1 MTPVNGRRWRP
12 GSHVRVRGRRWRVD
26 DVTAGADCVA
36 LRLTDLETAPPRT
49 LTVLSPFDRLAAIHT
64 SHAIKVLRPRRWLHE
79 LNRALVEV
87 RPFGSL
93 AGTARSG
100 IRLLPHQL
108 EPALATLRYGAMRLL
123 IADAVG
129 LGKTIQAGIILHDL
143 SLGTDSFRGVV
154 LVPAGLREQWS
165 AELLSHFGL
174 ASVVADA
181 SWLQASASD
190 HPQGIN
196 PWSVP
201 GIYISS
207 HDFVKRPE
215 ALLPLEEVSWDVV
228 VVDEAHAAGSGTDRR
243 AAIDAIACR
252 SVRVVLLTATPDAG
266 DPAALGALCRIGR
279 TPDSEAPIT
288 MFARSRHDVDARQPR
303 RSTVLAVRLSEAERR
318 MHELLRHYAGLVW
331 SEAVVRNDDRAKL
344 ASIVLRKRA
353 LSSAGSLVTS
363 VLRRIDLLS
372 QPPADGHQQL
382 RLPLADED
390 PLADE
395 EPLDALS
402 APGLA
407 DASRERRWLTA
418 IAEAG
423 RLAARAESKTRLL
436 LRLLRRVRQ
445 PIIVFTE
452 YRDTLARLEQRLRAT
467 GRAILTLHGGQN
479 PSERHGVATLFN
491 QGEHVLLATDA
502 AAEGLNLQRR
512 CRMVVHYELPW
523 NPSRLEQ
530 RAGRVD
536 RLGQRERVHELAL
549 VAADTAET
557 LVVAPLLARARRSRQ
572 SAAGL
577 RMLDALSD
585 SRVAD
590 AVMSGANVDVVDVDA
605 SPATI
610 TDAIQLVLDHEAAE
624 EAERLSEERRLTA
637 RSNANG
643 RHAEPGRPIATA
655 FRRRYGSTQPARGS
669 ILVYLCTIE
678 CESGRRL
685 HAETVTV
692 RVTAEAPR
700 QPPTALILRRD
711 LQPLVE
717 PVDRSLATLLETWRS
732 KTLDRVAAL
741 HSRVQAA
748 RSDRIAALAKVRE
761 SAARRLVQPGLFGHD
776 HGGHGGNRAT
786 EHTEYT
792 DQDSGKPLHA
802 ATVLL
807 AAIRIDSSGRS

>member
-1 MTPVNGRRWRP
+1 MTSVNGRRWRP
-12 GSHVRVRGRRWRVD
+12 GSYVRVRGRRWRVD

-36 LRLTDLETAPPRT
+36 LRLTDMERAPHRT

-108 EPALATLRYGAMRLL
+108 EPALATLRYGAMRVL

-129 LGKTIQAGIILHDL
+129 LGKTIQAGIILHEL
-143 SLGTDSFRGVV
+143 SLGSDTFRGVV

-174 ASVVADA
+174 PSVVADA

-196 PWSVP
+196 PWSLP

-215 ALLPLEEVSWDVV
+215 ALLPLEEVTWDVV

-243 AAIDAIACR
+243 AAIDAIAGR
-252 SVRVVLLTATPDAG
+252 SVRVVLLTATPHAG
-266 DPAALGALCRIGR
+266 DRAALGALCRIGR
-279 TPDSEAPIT
+279 TSHSEVPIT
-288 MFARSRHDVDARQPR
+288 LFARSRNDVDARQPR
-303 RSTVLAVRLSEAERR
+303 RSTVLAVQLSEAERR

-372 QPPADGHQQL
+372 QQPPTDEHQQL
-382 RLPLADED
+382 GLPLADED

-395 EPLDALS
+395 EPLDVLS

-423 RLAARAESKTRLL
+423 RLAARAESKTRILM
-436 LRLLRRVRQ
+436 RLLRRVRQ

-467 GRAILTLHGGQN
+467 GRAVLT
-479 PSERHGVATLFN
+479 
-491 QGEHVLLATDA
+491 
-502 AAEGLNLQRR
+502 LQRR

-549 VAADTAET
+549 VAADTSER
-557 LVVAPLLARARRSRQ
+557 LVVAPLLTRARRSRH
-572 SAAGL
+572 SAVGL

-590 AVMSGANVDVVDVDA
+590 AVMSGADVDLVDVDA
-605 SPATI
+605 SPVTTA
-610 TDAIQLVLDHEAAE
+610 DASQLVLDQEAAE

-643 RHAEPGRPIATA
+643 RRAEPGRPIATA

-669 ILVYLCTIE
+669 ILIYLCTIE

-692 RVTAEAPR
+692 CVTAEAPR
-700 QPPTALILRRD
+700 QPPTAVIMRRD

-717 PVDRSLATLLETWRS
+717 PVDRSLAALLETWRS

-741 HSRVQAA
+741 HRPVQTA

-761 SAARRLVQPGLFGHD
+761 SAARRLVQPGLFDHD
-776 HGGHGGNRAT
+776 HGVHGGNLA
-786 EHTEYT
+786 TEYT
-792 DQDSGKPLHA
+792 DLNSGKPLRA
-802 ATVLL
+802 ATTLL
-807 AAIRIDSSGRS
+807 AAIRVYSSERS

>member
-1 MTPVNGRRWRP
+1 MTSVNGRRWRP
-12 GSHVRVRGRRWRVD
+12 GSYVRVRGRRWRVD

-36 LRLTDLETAPPRT
+36 LRLTDLERAPHRT

-108 EPALATLRYGAMRLL
+108 EPALATLRYGAMRVL

-129 LGKTIQAGIILHDL
+129 LGKTIQAGIILHEL
-143 SLGTDSFRGVV
+143 SLGSDTFRGVV

-174 ASVVADA
+174 PSVVADA

-196 PWSVP
+196 PWSLP

-215 ALLPLEEVSWDVV
+215 ALLPLEEVTWDVV

-243 AAIDAIACR
+243 AAIDAIAGR
-252 SVRVVLLTATPDAG
+252 SVRVVLLTATPHAG
-266 DPAALGALCRIGR
+266 DRAALGALCRIGR
-279 TPDSEAPIT
+279 TSHSEVPIT
-288 MFARSRHDVDARQPR
+288 LFARSRNDVDARQPR
-303 RSTVLAVRLSEAERR
+303 RSTVLAVQLSEAERR

-372 QPPADGHQQL
+372 QQPPTDEHQQL
-382 RLPLADED
+382 GLPLADED

-395 EPLDALS
+395 EPLDVLS

-423 RLAARAESKTRLL
+423 RLAARAESKTRILM
-436 LRLLRRVRQ
+436 RLLRRVRQ

-467 GRAILTLHGGQN
+467 GRAVLTLHGGQN

-549 VAADTAET
+549 VAADTSER
-557 LVVAPLLARARRSRQ
+557 LVVAPLLTRARRSRH
-572 SAAGL
+572 SAVGL

-590 AVMSGANVDVVDVDA
+590 AVMSGADVDLVDVDA
-605 SPATI
+605 SPVTTA
-610 TDAIQLVLDHEAAE
+610 DASQLVLDQEAAE

-643 RHAEPGRPIATA
+643 RRAEPGRPIATA

-669 ILVYLCTIE
+669 ILIYLCTIE

-692 RVTAEAPR
+692 CVTAEAPR
-700 QPPTALILRRD
+700 QPPTAVIMRRD

-717 PVDRSLATLLETWRS
+717 PVDRSLAALLETWRS

-741 HSRVQAA
+741 HRRVQTA

-761 SAARRLVQPGLFGHD
+761 SAARRLVQPGLFDHD
-776 HGGHGGNRAT
+776 HGVHGGNLA
-786 EHTEYT
+786 TEYT
-792 DQDSGKPLHA
+792 DLNSGKPLRA
-802 ATVLL
+802 ATTLL
-807 AAIRIDSSGRS
+807 AAIRVYSSERS